1 VAIKILDKTKMDE
14 KTQKLLSREIKSMD
28 YVKHPNIIRLYE
40 VREEFST
47 RFVRGLD
54 LSMKCC

>member
-1 VAIKILDKTKMDE
+1 MDE